1 VVAEFGFG
9 ELTELGREG
18 PDAATTGLERKP
30 ECDETV
36 RRLEDERLSARD
48 VDCTSLAILL
58 LLRKL
63 EGSSR
68 ERDVDGDGEGWD
80 TSPFGIGDEV
90 LAHGDVGD
98 DGLCGGAPSARSN
111 FASPARRSRSRSS
124 LFALLVAA
132 LACVG
137 GVAMS
142 PTPTVFSHKFPM
154 RPFPAAAGGHLY
166 TRNAV
171 PSRTQSVRRHFRSR
185 DCTPGA
191 ENSIL
196 RGIIARK

>member
-1 VVAEFGFG
+1 M
-9 ELTELGREG
+9 
-18 PDAATTGLERKP
+18 PDAALGLERMP
-30 ECDETV
+30 ECDGTV
-36 RRLEDERLSARD
+36 RRFESERRAKLSARG
-48 VDCTSLAILL
+48 VDCTSLAILF

-63 EGSSR
+63 DGSNR
-68 ERDVDGDGEGWD
+68 ERDGEGEGWD
-80 TSPFGIGDEV
+80 TCSFATGDEV
-90 LAHGDVGD
+90 LASGDVGD
-98 DGLCGGAPSARSN
+98 DGLCGGAPSAQSN

-124 LFALLVAA
+124 FFALVIGA
-132 LACVG
+132 LGCVG

-154 RPFPAAAGGHLY
+154 RLFLVAAGGHLY

-171 PSRTQSVRRHFRSR
+171 PSRTHSMRRHFRSR
-185 DCTPGA
+185 ACTPGA